1 MNAISGANSQQ
12 MHNQMNS
19 IIGQFDIGDKVDM
32 EELSADDSSK
42 LKRVSNILKQIQGLM
57 MGGIQPGEISIL
69 IQLLRELGRIMPDFT
84 NDIENLVAK
93 LEDLKIQFELEGFRD
108 EAANAD
114 LEKLQLNMVEL
125 LTGIVQNMMQT
136 MFGI

>member
-69 IQLLRELGRIMPDFT
+69 IQLLRELGRIVPDFT

-93 LEDLKIQFELEGFRD
+93 LEDLKIQNSQSL
-108 EAANAD
+108 
-114 LEKLQLNMVEL
+114 
-125 LTGIVQNMMQT
+125 
-136 MFGI
+136 